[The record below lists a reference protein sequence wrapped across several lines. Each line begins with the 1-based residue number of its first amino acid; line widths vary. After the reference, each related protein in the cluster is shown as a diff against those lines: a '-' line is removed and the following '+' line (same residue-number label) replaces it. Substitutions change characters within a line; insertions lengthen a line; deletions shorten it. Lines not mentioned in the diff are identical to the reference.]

1 MMEVLEKQNFEEV
14 TSAPQTTRRTTTEVI
29 RIPTTKKR
37 LKTENEYGLK
47 TYRGPC
53 NCSKL
58 IMTSNNPT
66 TISKHGAELGQYILI
81 GGLSGRPVYKHIHR
95 SFFLF
100 YQPESGGNWLVN
112 TRPGLMYGGIQ
123 NSKVTLMNVN
133 KTFFCHVPILG
144 LSSVSIPSVHCMAV
158 WGQ

>member
-133 KTFFCHVPILG
+133 KTFFVMC
-144 LSSVSIPSVHCMAV
+144 
-158 WGQ
+158 QF